1 MKTVIFLK
9 DDNTYTVY
17 WLEETQ
23 EKSYTI
29 KSGIKDPQTALM
41 IKNAFEIGYI
51 NAKQKEE

>member
-51 NAKQKEE
+51 NAKQKEK